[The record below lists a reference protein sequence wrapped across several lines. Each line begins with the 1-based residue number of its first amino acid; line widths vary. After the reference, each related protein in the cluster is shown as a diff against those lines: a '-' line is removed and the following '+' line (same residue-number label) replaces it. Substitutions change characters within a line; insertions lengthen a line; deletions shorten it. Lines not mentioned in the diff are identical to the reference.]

1 MLEDDVK
8 WTNEK
13 LIKKLG
19 DYTISHSPKKL
30 FCWGQ
35 RYLQSLETVQL
46 CRHLKDEMKSFEKAG
61 IDPMTSDDFVAE
73 FKENGSRV
81 FIYYAPEV
89 GFRFFSRRESVNTFL
104 NNELTDKILLIEK
117 GQVSEPKEYIG
128 KYNYR
133 FILDG
138 EVTVEGNQNFEGVEY
153 GDVEDLMQ
161 AIIGS
166 LPERAKRFQLQ
177 GNRFIFNIFD
187 CIYFEKAPT
196 GLPPEVHFDYYA
208 ADKEL
213 NEEEIA
219 WVDEY
224 FADYLRT
231 CAFRGYKSA
240 KKLYAYL
247 YSLKDTLPCD
257 IRKYPFIKRRK
268 IRHALVEFL
277 ASKNLPFVEV
287 EGEDKDKLGYLDD
300 VLGEKAEGCFL
311 GKTKVNMADG
321 TYKKI
326 KDVQVGDLVL
336 SYNNSTKCI
345 EPKRVLRKFNN
356 GLKPVSEWYSV
367 SHGVLQGSEVPSRQN
382 LYHRL
387 ICTKSHKFYNG
398 SDYQGINTLD
408 FCYELNN
415 IFDNYRKQALIGWV
429 LSDGTVDKN
438 DIVILSQKY
447 DTAFWKYT
455 QELFK
460 PFSVNVNRTRISGK
474 GSTMGV
480 LSLRK
485 VYTSDFVNYNNISE
499 LIKQMNEVALAFLI
513 MGDGSKDN
521 RGLRI
526 HMESLDEKNLELM
539 KLRIKELTGA
549 ISNDKVD
556 KRVSTYGH
564 ILHYN
569 QVETDKIFKCVG
581 AYIHPSMCYKFG
593 DRVQEK
599 FISYPQVSQGII
611 KVPLLKKDYA
621 SYTTV
626 KNAGSK
632 NFTAWDIEV
641 EDNHN
646 YFVENV
652 LVHNCII
659 KAKYAPYISGMR
671 SSRSHRAAM
680 KVKQSVNSMLKNADE
695 NQDFDVFITGIN
707 PPKSDRIK
715 DMIGALNCSVY
726 INDGEKTYEHVIASV
741 SGIPHDWKRELCAFD
756 KDGNM
761 ILNPEYYGKVI
772 AINGLAL
779 TYNLKFQHAVLFNKR
794 DLIFKDKDATE
805 CTWDK
810 AELEKMIIT
819 RGY

>member
-1 MLEDDVK
+1 MRKDELELKITERHIMLEDDVK

-13 LIKKLG
+13 MIKKLG

-61 IDPMTSDDFVAE
+61 IDPMTDDNFVAE

-196 GLPPEVHFDYYA
+196 GLPPEVYFDYYA

-300 VLGEKAEGCFL
+300 VLGEKAEG
-311 GKTKVNMADG
+311 V
-321 TYKKI
+321 
-326 KDVQVGDLVL
+326 
-336 SYNNSTKCI
+336 
-345 EPKRVLRKFNN
+345 
-356 GLKPVSEWYSV
+356 
-367 SHGVLQGSEVPSRQN
+367 
-382 LYHRL
+382 
-387 ICTKSHKFYNG
+387 
-398 SDYQGINTLD
+398 
-408 FCYELNN
+408 
-415 IFDNYRKQALIGWV
+415 
-429 LSDGTVDKN
+429 
-438 DIVILSQKY
+438 
-447 DTAFWKYT
+447 
-455 QELFK
+455 
-460 PFSVNVNRTRISGK
+460 
-474 GSTMGV
+474 
-480 LSLRK
+480 
-485 VYTSDFVNYNNISE
+485 
-499 LIKQMNEVALAFLI
+499 
-513 MGDGSKDN
+513 
-521 RGLRI
+521 
-526 HMESLDEKNLELM
+526 
-539 KLRIKELTGA
+539 
-549 ISNDKVD
+549 
-556 KRVSTYGH
+556 
-564 ILHYN
+564 
-569 QVETDKIFKCVG
+569 
-581 AYIHPSMCYKFG
+581 
-593 DRVQEK
+593 
-599 FISYPQVSQGII
+599 
-611 KVPLLKKDYA
+611 
-621 SYTTV
+621 
-626 KNAGSK
+626 
-632 NFTAWDIEV
+632 
-641 EDNHN
+641 
-646 YFVENV
+646 
-652 LVHNCII
+652 II

-680 KVKQSVNSMLKNADE
+680 KVKQSINSMLKDADS
-695 NQDFDVFITGIN
+695 NNDFDVFITGIN

-756 KDGNM
+756 NEGKM

>member
-89 GFRFFSRRESVNTFL
+89 DFRFFSRRESVNTFL